1 MKDPSSEPQKPSV
14 FLPNQKADY
23 TTAGVKY
30 SVTED
35 LASVKAAKLDTDKRF
50 LEQLKLGIVDV
61 NYDGGLNYRFDT
73 SNPNNLSRA
82 DYGDMGNDTVM
93 RMDSSIGFGEENISQ
108 KKYRLNAFNNKPHS
122 MTPEDMEASYGES
135 LWAITG
141 EYVVGNAEREESHA
155 EMVRTLQHKDPAW
168 TPEVIYKTIND
179 DVSDE
184 IKTLLA
190 VTGTDITQLTVDTR
204 NQKHFEMVLYE
215 AIHNGITNLRMGA
228 YEDTHGT
235 MGKVGDF
242 LGNMAMDP
250 SLARDV
256 AVGTAL
262 TFGLATPQV
271 IGARMGASS
280 VAAARAAGVAAEAA
294 SRASAATRFARL
306 MAKPL
311 QYVSPTTG
319 LVEGAVFPG
328 MRGALGAAGFSKNA
342 QVVGG
347 RLLAIGTEGAVAG
360 GLSAAR
366 DQRDAYEWK
375 KLLNPGT
382 EAFKYKTGE
391 ILSGAVMGFGAGVA
405 LGGLMRGVTGLI
417 GGEGRLI
424 KAKNW
429 NELGRQWA
437 SSFDTWA
444 QTKGGLTIFGDALSD
459 GRGMW
464 FGNTLDKYMA
474 RKVDGRTL
482 ADVMVNGTKLWNNFR
497 FDEIMA
503 AKQNFDDAAA
513 VRIAGKFEQ
522 LTGIPPSAI
531 EAGVKGTED
540 AQRIFPALVDPEML
554 EATGM
559 TYKDVE
565 DILDGLL
572 TKEGPQPRVLA
583 DITARRDALTGREIN
598 ARTETNLRMLP
609 DVLESAVQ
617 ARILGKAGLEYGQV
631 VAEAEKLVGKSL
643 NTSYSTSRSTI
654 HTVAT
659 KMLGDKNGETVSTA
673 LRSALSGTEDIVGT
687 DGVVAMKGEAIKN
700 ALSQTLGL
708 EGRTEP
714 LYLTDGGFIIKV
726 DPDGT
731 VERLNTKLESDGK
744 GGFDLRPQFD
754 QGRSFTPENTMS
766 VETMQARFAEFKTK
780 VQAEIEKFN
789 KAKKDAAKAETLSPE
804 VEADIGKL
812 PTKRV
817 LMKHFNLS
825 AKEATVA
832 SIVMNAMGYDAT
844 QTIIKIARA
853 KKIEE
858 GALGDIVATQ
868 TATGGIRALI
878 RTTEHSDFGTL
889 VHEMAHYA
897 RIMFI
902 GNTPEAIEF
911 RRNIGISDP
920 TWEGFLKWAGN
931 EANDWSGNNLVAE
944 EKFANGFAFFI
955 KNLMNGSVKSPT
967 TGVQRLFMALG
978 NHMGEVAKEMKSQKN
993 MEAEI
998 TMTPEAEEVYGR
1010 LINLSEDR
1018 LSGMFDVAYSDLFRT
1033 LPPEDREVVG
1043 KTILGE
1049 AAWEAYK
1056 ADKQIRNAKAAEKN
1070 NPLIAAAAIPKANV
1084 EEVVNNVLSRTKA
1097 DRVREFVRQ
1106 ALRLGESEDRIVGVL
1121 DSAVE
1126 GQERI
1131 DAANARGEVVET
1143 TPSDVFAVIP
1153 TTDRRLAFLSSDT
1166 VTKLIAAGKDVEILY
1181 QSRPGIK
1188 AVDGKKEIGVSYT
1201 ALKVT
1206 IDQLKDL
1213 EAKRQNRKV
1222 KAEARL
1228 TALKETRDAMKAA
1241 KAAGFV
1247 DSAGVPVPLTNTE
1260 KLAVTAKASGDAVI
1274 AAARSTAIAVSSAA
1288 ADPSVPLESIRG
1300 AAVDPVVPDK
1310 INVEAPA
1317 EEVDA
1322 ATLAVVR
1329 ANTAELEAKVEE
1341 AAKALTPY
1349 QLEKAKT
1356 AAAFAAANPLTL
1368 PKIREA
1374 LEKDMDSSGD
1384 PLSPEMVNGLIEY
1397 VKLEAR
1403 FLIAKGALED
1413 IAGKAN
1419 DVAMAQYAKVSVAV
1433 MRLPES
1439 VEINLKS
1446 AEDIAAKTKL
1456 SVEEATTYIEFRNLT
1471 REHVR
1476 QIRMRQDLEF
1486 VTARDAEIAAG
1497 KTLAPNVE
1505 GKYKAAKARLES
1517 AATGEVADI
1526 DAIPD
1531 VTVKPKETVHISSAV
1546 TPPDSQAIRM
1556 EALKS
1561 IPNLGQGLMATLGRK
1576 KSSDV
1581 FAKLMNMKDLNGFF
1595 AYMFG
1600 VEKAGI
1606 KDIRIVMD
1614 AWATNKPLPPGFPP
1628 IDMARITRTLKR
1640 IALNA
1645 ETDEF
1650 RKFGKRTM
1658 TGEADYE
1665 GPSRIERSVEKTD
1678 AESYGT
1684 NRAMVWG
1691 NMFAGSFYQYLLQ
1704 VDRQDLAEY
1713 FTVRRSMYFV
1723 TGNKVDIAREAFE
1736 ARYGKGELGETTKVT
1751 ELESQLND
1759 ALADFAEEL
1768 ELEDL
1773 PGPSQLIRDELA
1785 KSRNKEPIKA
1795 FGSDKVKGREFLFS
1809 QNTLAYAFSQQTNGK
1824 FYYPKASADLILS
1837 EIENGL
1843 LTTVTK
1849 GLERVIQLEP
1859 KSWHA
1864 AASKALLASN
1874 KASLDTHGLFAL
1886 ESANNLGTRAFTV
1899 NIVGINLDYGT
1910 ADPIQ
1915 TLVHEAVHAAT
1926 GDMVALNDPTMGQLL
1941 DASGPD
1947 VLVVVRDVIQNPLP
1961 GTPNGLI
1968 GMLKA
1973 YEKTVIW
1980 AINNGITSPQRLGA
1994 EKARTAREYML
2005 CNIHEFM
2012 VALLTEPEMLEFVSA
2027 ALGNSNKAVTDV
2039 HAAMTELVFAS
2050 KAKVR
2055 DVSALTGVAAT
2066 LKRVM
2071 QNNTDTLQSPTL
2083 TDRMSDIRDLYDI
2096 EELDTVYR
2104 LTPNGLVVTPFEHFV
2119 ARQDVTSVI
2128 TDLGHLAHDPVAKAA
2143 EAARQQLN
2151 IARGRHAKGTRLIDT
2166 VRFAQKKLEP
2176 ADLEEIG
2183 GKLGTNN
2190 AKQLKSKTTGETYYA
2205 KEQLSEDHAETEVLA
2220 QKLYALL
2227 GIKGVEG
2234 EINYE
2239 GLAGLK
2245 GPVLITKW
2253 IDKTMYAGP
2262 QDNPKLHKALVPA
2275 AWLAHWDVAG
2285 SGTVT
2290 NISGEGLMLDAGGAL
2305 HYRALGTPKGN
2316 AFGDS
2321 VTEMSTLRDPN
2332 INPMTAGIFADTPH
2346 NVIVDSVKNLLAVMT
2361 DDVIDLT
2368 VDSHITDNAT
2378 ASMLKKKLK
2387 ARRQDLYE
2395 KFVKPNEIIVEKM
2408 EIEMTPVLQNILN
2421 ETDYPTLTVKQ
2432 AYHLIKATYPDAMT
2446 NQGSLH
2452 AIADFFI
2459 VDADTVALEPKVAI
2473 HQALENS
2480 GLGELLSNMKTRK
2493 QQLYGAL
2500 DVVNYDTLL
2509 GPPPT
2514 GNPFDPAGVYSN
2526 ITSKIDQTSLEMGF
2540 SNAHY
2545 GATAEYCAAGAIHS
2559 AFPAGVDKNGQNAIS
2574 LVKFVEN
2581 EGELPTK
2588 SEFMKAFAQ
2597 LPIDLESVRPLSEW
2611 IKDTKAFRGA
2621 ELPEKVKEYL
2631 TFFYIHSYSG
2641 YGDFNMST
2649 GLQVAAHHSALPQIV
2664 APQLKHGE
2672 GNLSPDDFA
2681 DEVLKVHRSVDN
2693 LIAYVTNSPQAKS
2706 VVPMSAHSFDQL
2718 IVNMGVDHSIK
2729 LSEKVEDFIVSVA
2742 SSSENIGL
2750 KQAIKDAFSS
2760 GDYVI
2765 SNDIAVVLESL
2776 GDQPADQNGVIAALV
2791 TMPGEQLGD
2800 VFKNNLNVGK
2810 YAVKDDIDSFVENLP
2825 TTSSTK
2831 KRITREIRQIADLS
2845 ISFGFRHAVFSVL
2858 EERGPVFS
2866 IARVAIKELPE
2877 TPASVQDVLNF
2888 LAEFQNRTGK
2898 AIDSLFTDNNVKA
2911 TVGEEVYDKHVADI
2925 GLAPEVAKE
2934 LFFRVLKKLPDVG
2947 LREALKEVL
2956 PKASLD
2962 FRETLDRFSKYSEI
2976 PTFMVLKE
2984 MSSKLWRFSD
2994 EITNILTERP
3004 SMAPLLPSPQK
3015 ANEST
3020 SSWHNRVRLYV
3031 KTMLAGE
3038 SYPYLHRPELTEQ
3051 FPSLSS
3057 YGAQLVLD
3065 ALYDPRLNSL
3075 IKVSPKEIV
3084 EMLLNPE
3091 FRISNREDLF
3101 TELLIRNN
3109 TLDQEQWERLSREAL
3124 SATEP
3129 INSYYA
3135 GYTLLEKARVEF
3147 ENMKKMGYPKEVA
3160 LQKFAVGVTTS
3171 SSSRFAREALGKLP
3185 GLVEEVYASAKIDR
3199 KKALAEWATG
3209 PNGKDILYRDDLGIP
3224 VILTRSLTS
3233 VTDKTL
3239 TSLYMDA
3246 NAPYR
3251 FFGERDLAVA
3261 ADYGSRASPIIEAVV
3276 AVEPGRMLSVERQ
3289 TPGNYGDILRDDYI
3303 RAVENN
3309 TDLSPDLKQKL
3320 LTAFHPHDQIGIDKL
3335 AMELVGTG
3343 LLDAIRVTGNLDLLK
3358 TFGKQ
3363 HPHTQWAIATNK
3375 NIVKSTSAFGF
3386 SKEGKPSYFTQ
3397 KDLGPKGGRAERI
3410 KAEAD
3415 KLSASLEG
3423 ARKNLKSLGLDESI
3437 SSESMSALSNLI
3449 NGLPFGG
3456 VKTPGMPTSPRSPR
3470 LLSDKP
3476 DFESWRSLSTEERR
3490 LFLQDHIMPTIQK
3503 LMGNRNQTAGAYS
3516 KLTDSVLGKRF
3527 NALIGGAVSY
3537 GDVTDSNSLA
3547 LQFLGKMFDP
3557 ASDLRDGELGNA
3569 FYIPNMDQIHAEGN
3583 NLMIKSGIVDVR
3595 DQIMRKVKTAEE
3607 AEKINDT
3614 AWLYLT
3620 DPDKVPADAPHRQL
3634 IMNLIEAQTKFNTD
3648 IVNLM
3653 VETGMI
3659 SKGMDP
3665 AEYGTIRRADTT
3677 AYQDPEGFANALT
3690 EHAVARTKALKEIS
3704 LVTADA
3710 MGWVQIHRSGTG
3722 EDDIVSITVPKSS
3735 PLADL
3740 FDEKELDKKLDW
3752 NSKTRA
3758 KFSDVELLKSDVR
3771 ARHDAALEKV
3781 TSDYTEGWRKTYA
3794 GKPDHTALRQA
3805 MTIARDRYLGYDL
3818 TDTKTH
3824 GPRQLSM
3831 GNGRNFLEERILS
3844 HREIANNPNLAKYF
3858 DKDLGDLNY
3867 QLIRGQVT
3875 DALMTKKVSELFG
3888 VRLTFSDLVE
3898 VLRGAEAAKDVKLD
3912 KTAMESRSRGFDR
3925 VRDVWNDNI
3934 GKIESSKDSL
3944 DKYYKSLLENSRVS
3958 VLLLS
3963 GLRAAMASG
3972 GEVTRAIFTSDKH
3985 RTMLTQALPNFVK
3998 LVQLTLSKDKRRG
4011 IQELSSATHWMRGLS
4026 TEHLMARSEM
4036 RPDNPFGGI
4045 VLGARQPGF
4054 FARFVQDW
4062 RAIGKINER
4071 TSNRVTRAMNYVS
4084 MASKVLG
4091 GPLALVNDVTTTM
4104 HIWNLQRNLTDNSSN
4119 FMRLGELLEKGGTKK
4134 TVAEF
4139 RDLATKAGLTQ
4150 REAIALSTQ
4159 GLLDP
4164 QYLKLMVQAA
4174 SDQRNY
4180 TDGLLDVRKLYR
4192 WAGTDKAR
4200 LETISRMGGLVNMTA
4215 RETNADPT
4223 LLDVR
4228 IAQSSTARALNVFQQ
4243 FILSHSVQDIGR
4255 RRRWGTTDYS
4265 KHLIGLVAM
4274 EMMVTSLMNAY
4285 DSDTGEWAWE
4295 KVKEDPIDF
4304 IIKSTVRIPL
4314 LGGIQWVSALVTY
4327 GLLWGKSL
4335 LDGEEVDQEVYTP
4348 KLIGG
4353 PAAETPRKAWS
4364 TLEDMIK

>member
-93 RMDSSIGFGEENISQ
+93 RMNSSIGFGEENISQ

-122 MTPEDMEASYGES
+122 MTPHDMEASYLES

-141 EYVVGNAEREESHA
+141 EHVVGNAEREEAHA

-168 TPEVIYKTIND
+168 TPEAIYKTIND

-215 AIHNGITNLRMGA
+215 AIHNGITNLQLGA
-228 YEDTHGT
+228 YEDTHGLLSKT
-235 MGKVGDF
+235 GDF

-250 SLARDV
+250 SLVRDI

-262 TFGLATPQV
+262 TFGLAAPQV

-294 SRASAATRFARL
+294 SRASATTRFARL

-328 MRGALGAAGFSKNA
+328 MRGALGAAGFGKNA

-513 VRIAGKFEQ
+513 VRIADKFEQ

-559 TYKDVE
+559 TYKDIE

-583 DITARRDALTGREIN
+583 DITTRRDALTGREVN

-609 DVLESAVQ
+609 DALESAVQ

-731 VERLNTKLESDGK
+731 VERLSTKLESDGK

-754 QGRSFTPENTMS
+754 QGPSFKPDNTMS
-766 VETMQARFAEFKTK
+766 METMQARFAEFKTK

-998 TMTPEAEEVYGR
+998 TMTPEAEEVYSR

-1106 ALRLGESEDRIVGVL
+1106 ALRLGEDEDKIVRLL
-1121 DSAVE
+1121 DFAVTAQ
-1126 GQERI
+1126 QEI
-1131 DAANARGEVVET
+1131 DEANAKGEVIRPRLFDLPTV
-1143 TPSDVFAVIP
+1143 VP
-1153 TTDRRLAFLSSDT
+1153 TTDRRLSFLSSDT
-1166 VTKLIAAGKDVEILY
+1166 VTKLIASGEETHTITYRV
-1181 QSRPGIK
+1181 RPVIK
-1188 AVDGKKEIGVSYT
+1188 TIDGKKQPDVEVIAMV
-1201 ALKVT
+1201 VT

-1260 KLAVTAKASGDAVI
+1260 KLAITAKASEDAVVT
-1274 AAARSTAIAVSSAA
+1274 AARSTAIAVSTAA

-1456 SVEEATTYIEFRNLT
+1456 SVEEATTYIEFRDLT

-1517 AATGEVADI
+1517 TAAGEVADI
-1526 DAIPD
+1526 DSIPD

-1546 TPPDSQAIRM
+1546 NPPDSQAIRM

-1561 IPNLGQGLMATLGRK
+1561 IPNLGQGLLATLGRK

-1595 AYMFG
+1595 AYMFS

-1736 ARYGKGELGETTKVT
+1736 ARFGKGELGETTKVT

-1809 QNTLAYAFSQQTNGK
+1809 QNTLAYTFSQQTNSK
-1824 FYYPKASADLILS
+1824 FFFPAKESNLIVA
-1837 EIENGL
+1837 EIEQGL
-1843 LTTVTK
+1843 LPTAAK
-1849 GLERVIQLEP
+1849 ALERVVELGP
-1859 KSWHA
+1859 KTWQA
-1864 AASKALLASN
+1864 AAAKALLSVNRELLESHA
-1874 KASLDTHGLFAL
+1874 LFAL
-1886 ESANNLGTRAFTV
+1886 SSKHELGTRMFDV
-1899 NIVGINLDYGT
+1899 NIIGISTDVQYD
-1910 ADPIQ
+1910 AIQ
-1915 TLVHEAVHAAT
+1915 TLIHESVHAVT
-1926 GDMVALNDPTMGQLL
+1926 GDIVTIYDQTGGELL
-1941 DASGPD
+1941 SASGPRMME
-1947 VLVVVRDVIQNPLP
+1947 VVNDAINQPLP
-1961 GTPNGLI
+1961 GMPKSVLDV
-1968 GMLKA
+1968 LKA
-1973 YEKTVIW
+1973 YQKTLIW
-1980 AINNGITSPQRLGA
+1980 AANHGIVDINRLGIY
-1994 EKARTAREYML
+1994 RTSTDIPYML
-2005 CNIHEFM
+2005 SSVHEFM
-2012 VALLTEPEMLEFVSA
+2012 VALVTEPKMLELVSA
-2027 ALGNSNKAVTDV
+2027 ATNSSSKTVTGV
-2039 HAAMTELVFAS
+2039 HKAMTELIFAS
-2050 KAKVR
+2050 GATVR
-2055 DVSALTGVAAT
+2055 DVSALQGISTSLT
-2066 LKRVM
+2066 KLMRH
-2071 QNNTDTLQSPTL
+2071 TDTFRADDLEG
-2083 TDRMSDIRDLYDI
+2083 RMLDIVDLYDSSGM
-2096 EELDTVYR
+2096 DKFYR
-2104 LTPNGLVVTPFEHFV
+2104 KTPNNLIVTPFEHYV
-2119 ARQDVTSVI
+2119 ARQDMADVI
-2128 TDLGHLAHDPVAKAA
+2128 TDLGHLANDPQAKAA

-2151 IARGRHAKGTRLIDT
+2151 IARGRHAKGMRLIDT
-2166 VRFAQKKLEP
+2166 VRFAQKKLDP

-2395 KFVKPNEIIVEKM
+2395 KFVKPDEIIVEKL
-2408 EIEMTPVLQNILN
+2408 EIEMTEVLELVLA
-2421 ETDYPTLTVKQ
+2421 EVDSPAMTVKQ
-2432 AYHLIKATYPDAMT
+2432 AYKLIKETYPNVLT
-2446 NQGSLH
+2446 NMGYTHEIIDLYLDGQ
-2452 AIADFFI
+2452 
-2459 VDADTVALEPKVAI
+2459 DTVPMEPKLAI
-2473 HQALENS
+2473 HMALSES
-2480 GLGELLSNMKTRK
+2480 GLEDLLSNVKTLK
-2493 QQLYGAL
+2493 QQIDEAL
-2500 DVVNYDTLL
+2500 GNVNYDTLL

-2526 ITSKIDQTSLEMGF
+2526 ITSKVDQTSLEIGYD
-2540 SNAHY
+2540 SRHY
-2545 GATAEYCAAGAIHS
+2545 GGSAEYCAAAAIHT

-2597 LPIDLESVRPLSEW
+2597 LPIDLESVQPLSKW
-2611 IKDTKAFRGA
+2611 IKQTHAFAGM
-2621 ELPEKVKEYL
+2621 ELPEKVNEYL
-2631 TFFYIHSYSG
+2631 TFFYLHSYSG

-2664 APQLKHGE
+2664 APQLKHGA

-2681 DEVLKVHRSVDN
+2681 DEVLKVHGSVDN
-2693 LIAYVTNSPQAKS
+2693 LIAYVTGQQPVAEVKA
-2706 VVPMSAHSFDQL
+2706 MDAHAFDQL
-2718 IVNMGVDHSIK
+2718 LANIGVEHNLEISDR
-2729 LSEKVEDFIVSVA
+2729 VEDFISIIANRSKTV
-2742 SSSENIGL
+2742 GL
-2750 KQAIKDAFSS
+2750 KQAAMSAFKYNGYHASYDLLTALEGVSDEATDMDGVVSMLRSLPPEEVGTAFNDGLHSSTDFTQHAIDALLGNFPSYSASAKALISS
-2760 GDYVI
+2760 EVREIIESSHTYGFR
-2765 SNDIAVVLESL
+2765 SAVV
-2776 GDQPADQNGVIAALV
+2776 G
-2791 TMPGEQLGD
+2791 TM
-2800 VFKNNLNVGK
+2800 
-2810 YAVKDDIDSFVENLP
+2810 EN
-2825 TTSSTK
+2825 
-2831 KRITREIRQIADLS
+2831 
-2845 ISFGFRHAVFSVL
+2845 
-2858 EERGPVFS
+2858 RGPLPVHVYNH
-2866 IARVAIKELPE
+2866 AMKLPE
-2877 TPASVQDVLNF
+2877 TPASYREVELF
-2888 LAEFQNRTGK
+2888 FAGMHEATGTPLS
-2898 AIDSLFTDNNVKA
+2898 SLFTQNNVRGGIGADRYDEFVAKINLTPQVA
-2911 TVGEEVYDKHVADI
+2911 GMLFYRVLTRNKVQSLKDSCLAAFPNASSELRAAIAELPDTVLVPHRLALGLMVDE
-2925 GLAPEVAKE
+2925 LAPFA
-2934 LFFRVLKKLPDVG
+2934 
-2947 LREALKEVL
+2947 
-2956 PKASLD
+2956 
-2962 FRETLDRFSKYSEI
+2962 
-2976 PTFMVLKE
+2976 
-2984 MSSKLWRFSD
+2984 D
-2994 EITNILTERP
+2994 EITNSLADTPI
-3004 SMAPLLPSPQK
+3004 MAPLPPAPKKEAEPLLSF
-3015 ANEST
+3015 
-3020 SSWHNRVRLYV
+3020 HDRVRRYV
-3031 KTMLAGE
+3031 QTMLKDP
-3038 SYPYLHRPELTEQ
+3038 YPYQFTTKLRGEFQNLTPEQ
-3051 FPSLSS
+3051 S
-3057 YGAQLVLD
+3057 QMVLR
-3065 ALYDPRLNSL
+3065 ALYDARLNHL
-3075 IKVSPKEIV
+3075 FPVSAKEAV
-3084 EMLLNPE
+3084 ELVSNPE
-3091 FRISNREDLF
+3091 FRIRNEEDLF

-3109 TLDQEQWERLSREAL
+3109 TMNEEQWQEKTAAALAARNVISSYERGFAILD
-3124 SATEP
+3124 
-3129 INSYYA
+3129 
-3135 GYTLLEKARVEF
+3135 KARVEF
-3147 ENMKKMGYPKEVA
+3147 ENMKKLGYPVEVA
-3160 LQKFAVGVTTS
+3160 LQKFAS
-3171 SSSRFAREALGKLP
+3171 SVITRESSRLSREVMGKLP
-3185 GLVEEVYASAKIDR
+3185 GLVAEVYAKTKIDR

-3209 PNGKDILYRDDLGIP
+3209 PDGKDILYRDELGIP

-3233 VTDKTL
+3233 VEQSKQ

-3246 NAPYR
+3246 DAPYR

-3261 ADYGSRASPIIEAVV
+3261 GDYGTHESPIIEAVV
-3276 AVEPGRMLSVERQ
+3276 AVEPGRVLSIERK
-3289 TPGNYGDILRDDYI
+3289 TPGSFSDIEREDYI
-3303 RAVENN
+3303 RAIEAN
-3309 TDLSPDLKQKL
+3309 TAFSPELKQQL
-3320 LTAFHPHDQIGIDKL
+3320 LDAFNPRDYIGIDKL
-3335 AMELVGTG
+3335 ASQLVGTG
-3343 LLDAIRVTGNLDLLK
+3343 LLDAVRVTGNLDLLQ
-3358 TFGKQ
+3358 TSGYM
-3363 HPHTQWAIATNK
+3363 HPHTQWAIATKK

-3752 NSKTRA
+3752 DSKTRA

-3844 HREIANNPNLAKYF
+3844 HREIANNPALAKYF

-4119 FMRLGELLEKGGTKK
+4119 FMRLGELLEKGGTQK

-4139 RDLATKAGLTQ
+4139 RDLAAKAGLTQ

-4304 IIKSTVRIPL
+4304 IIKSTVRVPL